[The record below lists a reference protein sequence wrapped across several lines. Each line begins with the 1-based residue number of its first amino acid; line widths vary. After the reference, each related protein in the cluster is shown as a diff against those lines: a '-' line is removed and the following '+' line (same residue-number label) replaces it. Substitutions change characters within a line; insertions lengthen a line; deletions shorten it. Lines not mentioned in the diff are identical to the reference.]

1 MFGPQYRTNI
11 DSRISISKIDLTLLK
26 KAVING
32 FYFDDLNG
40 SENISEYTLTMD
52 ETNGYNDWLNND
64 SYLVNWVIHKI
75 CGEGV
80 HLVE

>member
-26 KAVING
+26 KAIISG
-32 FYFDDLNG
+32 FYFDVSNG
-40 SENISEYTLTMD
+40 SEIISEYNFTMD
-52 ETNGYNDWLNND
+52 ETNGYDEWLND
-64 SYLVNWVIHKI
+64 DTFLINWVIHKI

-80 HLVE
+80 HYVE